1 MNFHWTT
8 FAFQLVN
15 VVVLLAILQRF
26 LFRPLAD
33 VIARR
38 QAQTA
43 AAVQAA
49 GEAKAQAETA
59 ALQARAET
67 QATLDARQQLLA
79 TAQAEAQARR
89 TELLTQAR
97 AEAARIV
104 AEGRAVAERDAAARE
119 RRNWEHARTLAAG
132 IATRAL
138 GAQPVA
144 AEGYARRLADALRSM
159 PDAERQALLA
169 GGHLQLVAPR
179 PLTDIEWQAARQAL
193 APWLGEALPAP
204 TMDPTLIAGLEL
216 CSDTGAVRN
225 SLAHDLE
232 RIAEAMRDDTVTD

>member
-43 AAVQAA
+43 AAAQAA
-49 GEAKAQAETA
+49 DEAKAQAEVA
-59 ALQARAET
+59 ARL
-67 QATLDARQQLLA
+67 
-79 TAQAEAQARR
+79 AQAEAQAMRDAREQLLAQAQVEAETQR

-97 AEAARIV
+97 AEAARVV
-104 AEGRAVAERDAAARE
+104 AEGRALAGQEAADRE
-119 RRNWEHARTLAAG
+119 RHSWEHARTLAVG

-138 GAQPVA
+138 VAQPA
-144 AEGYARRLADALRSM
+144 SAEGYARRLAEALQSL
-159 PDAERQALLA
+159 PGAERQALLA
-169 GGHLQLVAPR
+169 GGHLHLVAPR
-179 PLTDIEWQAARQAL
+179 PLADAEWQAARQAL

-204 TMDPTLIAGLEL
+204 AMDPTLIAGLEL
-216 CSDTGAVRN
+216 YSDTGAVRN

-232 RIAEAMRDDTVTD
+232 RIAEAMRDDSVTD

>member
-49 GEAKAQAETA
+49 GEAKAQAEVA
-59 ALQARAET
+59 ARL
-67 QATLDARQQLLA
+67 
-79 TAQAEAQARR
+79 AQAEAQAMRDAREQLLAQAQVEAETQR

-97 AEAARIV
+97 AEAARVV
-104 AEGRAVAERDAAARE
+104 AEGRALTGQEAADRE
-119 RRNWEHARTLAAG
+119 RRSWDHARTLAVG

-138 GAQPVA
+138 GAQPA
-144 AEGYARRLADALRSM
+144 SAEGYAQRLAEALQSL
-159 PDAERQALLA
+159 PSAERQALLT
-169 GGHLQLVAPR
+169 GGHLRLVAPR
-179 PLTDIEWQAARQAL
+179 PLLDAEWQAARRAL
-193 APWLGEALPAP
+193 APWLADVPPTLATDPA
-204 TMDPTLIAGLEL
+204 LIAGLEL

-232 RIAEAMRDDTVTD
+232 RIAKAMRDDTGTD

>member
-49 GEAKAQAETA
+49 GEAKAQAEVA
-59 ALQARAET
+59 ARL
-67 QATLDARQQLLA
+67 
-79 TAQAEAQARR
+79 AQAEAQAMRDAREQLLAQAQVEAETQR

-97 AEAARIV
+97 AEAARVV
-104 AEGRAVAERDAAARE
+104 AEGRALAGQEAADRE
-119 RRNWEHARTLAAG
+119 RHSWEHARTLAVG

-138 GAQPVA
+138 VAQPA
-144 AEGYARRLADALRSM
+144 SAEGYARRLAEALQSL
-159 PDAERQALLA
+159 PGAERQALLA
-169 GGHLQLVAPR
+169 GGHLRLVAPR
-179 PLTDIEWQAARQAL
+179 PLADAEWQAARQAL

-204 TMDPTLIAGLEL
+204 AMDPTLIAGLEL
-216 CSDTGAVRN
+216 YSDTGAVRN

-232 RIAEAMRDDTVTD
+232 RIAEAMRDDSVTD

>member
-1 MNFHWTT
+1 MSFHWTT

-49 GEAKAQAETA
+49 DAAKAQAEMA
-59 ALQARAET
+59 ARQAEAET
-67 QATLDARQQLLA
+67 QATLNARQQLLA
-79 TAQAEAQARR
+79 AAQADAQAQRA
-89 TELLTQAR
+89 ELLTQAR

-104 AEGRAVAERDAAARE
+104 AEGQALAEQDAAARE
-119 RRNWEHARTLAAG
+119 RRTWDHARALAAG

-138 GAQPVA
+138 GAQPTA
-144 AEGYARRLADALRSM
+144 PEGYAQRLADALQSM
-159 PDAERQALLA
+159 PGPERQALLA
-169 GGHLQLVAPR
+169 GGHLRLVAPR
-179 PLTDIEWQAARQAL
+179 PLTDDQWQAARQAL
-193 APWLGEALPAP
+193 TPWLADALPAP
-204 TMDPTLIAGLEL
+204 VTDPALIAGLEL

-232 RIAEAMRDDTVTD
+232 RIAKAMRNDTGTD